1 MDRIIKTSQLL
12 SLLFIASTAVYGQ
25 TDDNELFFSN
35 QTIPVV
41 LSASHLSQPQTEAPA
56 SVTIIDHALIK
67 ASGATQITDL
77 LRLVPG
83 MQIGNSRG
91 NFPVVAYQ
99 GLTSEFPQ
107 GVQVVIDGSSVYSP
121 LIGGTMWSTLP
132 IMLEDIE
139 RIEVVRGPNSASFGS
154 NAFQGVINI
163 TTSHAAQ
170 SPGLLTSFSANN
182 NKAERSFLRI
192 SNTTENKQL
201 SYRISLASEKKEGYK
216 KIPDDYS
223 KNQFTSR
230 FDLQVGSYD
239 TLQFSLSGID
249 SKRQTQFPDP
259 TSVFVLFDPK
269 RDRNESSQ
277 FAQVTWQHQT
287 NDDQHINTHL
297 SFHHFDGKDK
307 YLESLTHSTIDLTSE
322 STDWNFSFEHTL
334 KLNDENRLVWGAGA
348 IHESVYLPFRLN
360 TQDKKTNTRLR
371 TFGNIESR
379 FGDQFFLNT
388 GALIEVDRL
397 IGTHFSPRIT
407 LNYINSKHHS
417 FRLTTTRAFRSPTLS
432 EQYRNTYYFETL
444 IQSSTGDLEP
454 ETVQSIEAAYHGT
467 HLNNSLNSDIKFFN
481 NRYKG
486 LINNGLSN
494 SIKILDNV
502 DSARTYGAEFEVN
515 YRPNHHDILHAA
527 YAYTAVNHESDSR
540 LKSSIP
546 KHNFSLLL
554 ARQYDDGWHAG
565 LEFYYTSSM
574 QYLGAQNVPQGTFKR
589 FDLSIGRKTRFSQNR
604 SIDIKLDLQLAL
616 DKNIDLHK
624 HATADTLLFLEVVY
638 RAE

>member
-12 SLLFIASTAVYGQ
+12 SLLFVASTAAYGQ
-25 TDDNELFFSN
+25 ARDNELFFAN

-56 SVTIIDHALIK
+56 SITIIDHALIK

-121 LIGGTMWSTLP
+121 LVGGTMWSTLP

-170 SPGLLTSFSANN
+170 SPGLLTSFRAND
-182 NKAERSFLRI
+182 NKAERSFLRFA
-192 SNTTENKQL
+192 NVTKNKQL
-201 SYRISLASEKKEGYK
+201 SYRISLASEKKEGYS

-230 FDLQVGSYD
+230 IDLQVGSYD
-239 TLQFSLSGID
+239 TLQFNLSGID
-249 SKRQTQFPDP
+249 SKRQTQYPDP
-259 TSVFVLFDPK
+259 TSAFVLFDPK

-287 NDDQHINTHL
+287 SDDQHINTHL

-307 YLESLTHSTIDLTSE
+307 YLESLTNSTIDLTGE

-334 KLNDENRLVWGAGA
+334 KINDENRLVWGAGA

-379 FGDQFFLNT
+379 FANKFILNT

-397 IGTHFSPRIT
+397 IGTHFSPRVT
-407 LNYINSKHHS
+407 LNYIGSKHHA
-417 FRLTTTRAFRSPTLS
+417 FRLTSTQAFRSPTLS
-432 EQYRNTYYFETL
+432 EQYRNTYLFGL
-444 IQSSTGDLEP
+444 PIQSSTGNLEP

-467 HLNNSLNSDIKFFN
+467 HLNNSLNSDIKLFN

-494 SIKILDNV
+494 SVKTLDNI

-515 YRPNHHDILHAA
+515 YRPNHRDILHAA
-527 YAYTAVNHESDSR
+527 YAYTTVNHESDAR

-589 FDLSIGRKTRFSQNR
+589 FDLSIGKQTYFAHNR

-624 HATADTLLFLEVVY
+624 HATADTLIFLEVAY